1 MIIDIHT
8 HTFPDK
14 IADKTIAGME
24 KEILKGQ
31 GFAVKHEREA
41 TVLGLIDSTVSAG
54 IDLSVVCP
62 VATNIAQPE
71 KINKMSAKY
80 NEKSQDTK
88 VFFFGAIHPDCEN
101 YKEIIDDIVAMNLK
115 AIKLH
120 PDYQQTY
127 FDDEKYIRLMDYAA
141 DKGLGIIVHAGE
153 DVGLPDKVHCTPDMV
168 LNVWHH
174 IQPEKLIL
182 AHMGGWRMWDEV
194 EEKLIG
200 LPFFMDTA
208 VALNKKFPVKLSNE
222 QFLRMVRNHGSDRII
237 FGTDTPWYDQKQ
249 ALMDLDE
256 IDLTDLEKSQILG
269 ENANNLFKFF

>member
-31 GFAVKHEREA
+31 GFAVKHERVA

-71 KINKMSAKY
+71 KINKISAKY

-88 VFFFGAIHPDCEN
+88 IFFFGAIHPDCEN
-101 YKEIIDDIVAMNLK
+101 YKEIIDDIVAMDLK

-120 PDYQQTY
+120 PDYQKTY

-141 DKGLGIIVHAGE
+141 NKGLGIIVHAGE
-153 DVGLPDKVHCTPDMV
+153 DVGLPEKVHCTPDMV
-168 LNVWHH
+168 LNVWRH

-222 QFLRMVRNHGSDRII
+222 QFLRMVRNHGSDKII

-256 IDLTDLEKSQILG
+256 IDFNDNEKVQILG
-269 ENANNLFKFF
+269 ENANNLFHFF

>member
-31 GFAVKHEREA
+31 GFAVKHERVA
-41 TVLGLIDSTVSAG
+41 TVLGLIDSTLSAG

-88 VFFFGAIHPDCEN
+88 IFFFGAIHPDCEN
-101 YKEIIDDIVAMNLK
+101 YKEIIDNIVAMDLK

-120 PDYQQTY
+120 PDYQKTY

-141 DKGLGIIVHAGE
+141 NKGLGIIVHAGE
-153 DVGLPDKVHCTPDMV
+153 DVGLPEKVHCTPDMV
-168 LNVWHH
+168 LNVWRH

-222 QFLRMVRNHGSDRII
+222 QFLRMVRKHGSDKII

-256 IDLTDLEKSQILG
+256 IDLNDNEKVQILG
-269 ENANNLFKFF
+269 ENANNLFHFF

>member
-31 GFAVKHEREA
+31 GFAVKHERVA
-41 TVLGLIDSTVSAG
+41 TVLGLIDSTLSAG

-88 VFFFGAIHPDCEN
+88 IFFFGAIHPDCEN
-101 YKEIIDDIVAMNLK
+101 YKEIIDDIVAMDLK

-120 PDYQQTY
+120 PDYQKTY

-141 DKGLGIIVHAGE
+141 NKGLGIIVHAGE
-153 DVGLPDKVHCTPDMV
+153 DVGLPEKVHCTPDMV
-168 LNVWHH
+168 LNVWRH

-222 QFLRMVRNHGSDRII
+222 QFLRMVRKHGSDKII

-256 IDLTDLEKSQILG
+256 TDLNDNEKVQILG
-269 ENANNLFKFF
+269 ENANNLFHFF

>member
-168 LNVWHH
+168 FNVWHH

-256 IDLTDLEKSQILG
+256 IGLTDLEKSQILG

>member
-31 GFAVKHEREA
+31 GFAVKHERVA
-41 TVLGLIDSTVSAG
+41 TVLGLIDSTLSAG

-88 VFFFGAIHPDCEN
+88 IFFFGAIHPDCEN
-101 YKEIIDDIVAMNLK
+101 YKEIIDDIVAMDLK

-120 PDYQQTY
+120 PDYQKTY

-141 DKGLGIIVHAGE
+141 NKGLGIIVHAGE
-153 DVGLPDKVHCTPDMV
+153 DVGLPEKVHCTPDMV
-168 LNVWHH
+168 LNVWRH

-222 QFLRMVRNHGSDRII
+222 QFLRMVRKHGSDKII

-256 IDLTDLEKSQILG
+256 IDLNDNEKNQILG
-269 ENANNLFKFF
+269 ENANNLFHFF

>member
-88 VFFFGAIHPDCEN
+88 IFFFGAIHPDCEN

-256 IDLTDLEKSQILG
+256 IGLTDLEKSQILG

>member
-31 GFAVKHEREA
+31 GFAVKHERVA

-88 VFFFGAIHPDCEN
+88 IFFFGAIHPDCEN
-101 YKEIIDDIVAMNLK
+101 YKEIIDDIVAMDLK

-120 PDYQQTY
+120 PDYQKTY

-141 DKGLGIIVHAGE
+141 NKGLGIIVHAGE
-153 DVGLPDKVHCTPDMV
+153 DVGLPEKVHCTPDMV
-168 LNVWHH
+168 LNVWRH
-174 IQPEKLIL
+174 IQQEKLIL

-222 QFLRMVRNHGSDRII
+222 QFLRMVRKHGSDKII

-249 ALMDLDE
+249 ALMDLDQ
-256 IDLTDLEKSQILG
+256 IDLNDNEKVQILG
-269 ENANNLFKFF
+269 ENANNLFHFF

>member
-80 NEKSQDTK
+80 NEKSQNTK
-88 VFFFGAIHPDCEN
+88 IFFFGAIHPDCEN

-256 IDLTDLEKSQILG
+256 IGLTDLEKSQILG

>member
-31 GFAVKHEREA
+31 GFAVKHERVA
-41 TVLGLIDSTVSAG
+41 TVLGLIDSTLSAG

-88 VFFFGAIHPDCEN
+88 IFFFGAIHPDCEN
-101 YKEIIDDIVAMNLK
+101 YKEIIDDIVAMDLK

-120 PDYQQTY
+120 PDYQKTY

-141 DKGLGIIVHAGE
+141 NKGLGIIVHAGE
-153 DVGLPDKVHCTPDMV
+153 DVGLPEKVHCTPDMV
-168 LNVWHH
+168 LNVWRH

-222 QFLRMVRNHGSDRII
+222 QFLRMVRKHGSDKII

-256 IDLTDLEKSQILG
+256 IDLNDNEKVQILG
-269 ENANNLFKFF
+269 ENANNLSHFF

>member
-31 GFAVKHEREA
+31 GFAVKHERVA
-41 TVLGLIDSTVSAG
+41 TVLGLFDSTVSAG

-88 VFFFGAIHPDCEN
+88 IFFFGAIHPDCEN
-101 YKEIIDDIVAMNLK
+101 YKEIIDDIVAMDLK

-120 PDYQQTY
+120 PDYQKTY

-141 DKGLGIIVHAGE
+141 NKGLGIIVHAGE
-153 DVGLPDKVHCTPDMV
+153 DVGLPEKVHCTPDMV
-168 LNVWHH
+168 LNVWRH

-222 QFLRMVRNHGSDRII
+222 QFLRMVRKHGSDKII

-256 IDLTDLEKSQILG
+256 IDLNDNEKNQILG
-269 ENANNLFKFF
+269 ENANNLFHFF

>member
-31 GFAVKHEREA
+31 GFAVKHERVA
-41 TVLGLIDSTVSAG
+41 TVLGLFDSTVSAG

-88 VFFFGAIHPDCEN
+88 IFFFGAIHPDCEN
-101 YKEIIDDIVAMNLK
+101 CKEIIDDIVAMDLK

-120 PDYQQTY
+120 PDYQKTY

-141 DKGLGIIVHAGE
+141 NKGLGIIVHAGE
-153 DVGLPDKVHCTPDMV
+153 DVGLPEKVHCTPDMV
-168 LNVWHH
+168 LNVWRH

-222 QFLRMVRNHGSDRII
+222 QFLRMVRKHGSDKII

-256 IDLTDLEKSQILG
+256 IDLNDNEKNQILG
-269 ENANNLFKFF
+269 ENANNLFHFF